1 MTDTIDTQRLRELST
16 RLVASGPK
24 AAHVSASECHEICE
38 GMHAALNEVE
48 RLRAVLAE
56 ACEIGIAEMNGE
68 PRPGG
73 RARLLELAKLVDGAP

>member
-48 RLRAVLAE
+48 RLRAALRE
-56 ACEIGIAEMNGE
+56 ACEIGRMHADDNCDYNDV
-68 PRPGG
+68 
-73 RARLLELAKLVDGAP
+73 AKLATLLAEGTP